1 MSLAL
6 KRLSP
11 SLYRF
16 LKKYEKYIPAS
27 ILLWDKKKYFFN
39 LKIVSMLNI
48 WKSWPRLK
56 NEANLVFDIYDG
68 GNFIDI
74 GAANGVYSFLL
85 APKAKENS
93 FFIQCEPDHNMKKG
107 LTENLKLLSKKFNK
121 IKIKYVFDPI
131 GNGNLVKRYET
142 EYGHPSYLDTSKDTE
157 TIMSIKL
164 DYLVKKFGII
174 PNFIKIDVE
183 GTEYD
188 VLEGAKNVLLNYH
201 PIIMLEKHP
210 TLLPKNITI
219 EKIDSFLNELNYKKE
234 KLIFKDDIAI
244 NELWKKSN

>member
-27 ILLWDKKKYFFN
+27 IFLWDKKKYFFN
-39 LKIVSMLNI
+39 LQIVSMLKI
-48 WKSWPRLK
+48 WKKIPRLK

-68 GNFIDI
+68 VNFFDI
-74 GAANGVYSFLL
+74 GAANGVYPFLL

-93 FFIQCEPDHNMKKG
+93 FFIQCEPDRNMKKN
-107 LTENLKLLSKKFNK
+107 LIENLTLLSKRFNK
-121 IKIKYVFDPI
+121 IKIKYIFDPI

-142 EYGHPSYLDTSKDTE
+142 KYGHPNYLEVSKGIE
-157 TIMSIKL
+157 TIKSIKL
-164 DYLVKKFGII
+164 DDLVKKFGII

-188 VLEGAKNVLLNYH
+188 VLEGAKNVLLNYQ

-210 TLLPKNITI
+210 TLLPKNITF
-219 EKIDSFLNELNYKKE
+219 EKIDSFLNELNYKKQ
-234 KLIFKDDIAI
+234 LIFKCDIAI
-244 NELWKKSN
+244 NEIWKKSN

>member
-6 KRLSP
+6 KRLLP
-11 SLYRF
+11 SLYKF
-16 LKKYEKYIPAS
+16 FKKYEKHIPAS
-27 ILLWDKKKYFFN
+27 ILLWDKKKYLFN

-56 NEANLVFDIYDG
+56 NEANLVYDVYDG

-74 GAANGVYSFLL
+74 GAANGVYSFFL

-93 FFIQCEPDHNMKKG
+93 FFIQCEPDFNMKKG
-107 LTENLKLLSKKFNK
+107 LIENLKLLSKKFNK
-121 IKIKYVFDPI
+121 IKIEYVFDPI
-131 GNGNLVKRYET
+131 GNGNLVKRHET
-142 EYGHPSYLDTSKDTE
+142 EYGHPSYLDSSKGAKIT
-157 TIMSIKL
+157 MSITL

-174 PNFIKIDVE
+174 PSFIKIDVE
-183 GTEYD
+183 GTEYN
-188 VLEGAKNVLLNYH
+188 VLQGAKNVLLNYH

-219 EKIDSFLNELNYKKE
+219 EKIDNFLKEMNYKKR
-234 KLIFKDDIAI
+234 KVDF
-244 NELWKKSN
+244 